1 MIDYTDIAMAYEG
14 IIRRCF
20 NCNRYENGANTDD
33 FYNLFDL
40 FVKAIKSGFWDDYNK
55 KESEMLA
62 YLKAAMERINETDFA
77 DRLSKPSS
85 QDNLGFPI
93 LIYILGLISAK
104 LNNLNQ

>member
-20 NCNRYENGANTDD
+20 NCNRYEHGANADD
-33 FYNLFDL
+33 FNNLFDL
-40 FVKAIKSGFWDDYNK
+40 FVKAIKLGIWDDYNK

-62 YLKAAMERINETDFA
+62 YLKAAMEKINETDFA
-77 DRLSKPSS
+77 DILSKPSS
-85 QDNLGFPI
+85 QDNLGFPN

>member
-1 MIDYTDIAMAYEG
+1 MVYEG

-20 NCNRYENGANTDD
+20 NCNRYEHGANTDD
-33 FYNLFDL
+33 FYNLLDL

-62 YLKAAMERINETDFA
+62 NLKAAMVRINETDFA

-85 QDNLGFPI
+85 QDNIGFPN